1 MDMNV
6 KHVLLLML
14 ATVSLRAMDE
24 PTKTD
29 KNAIVYVKTSD
40 DKTIGVE
47 RWKIDEM
54 KVLLVLLEHQKD
66 LNSLDNPIQATMIT
80 SEELELMSNALGY
93 ISLGLF
99 QSFFYGLASAEGLL
113 QAGSISSLGGGKL
126 RRLVNA
132 ADRIQATGVSA
143 FCLSYIMP
151 DVQKQF
157 LVPQFIDPVIKMLPI
172 THKVLAGHPNTV
184 NTVAFSPDGS
194 KIVSG
199 CLGQQSN
206 LIVWDISN
214 PGAITQQ
221 VLAGHP
227 NAVRTVAFSPD
238 GSKIISGQQNN
249 LILWDI
255 SNPGV
260 ITHQVLAGHPNNVNT
275 VAFSPDGSKIVSGCW
290 GQRNNLI
297 LWDISNPG
305 AITQQ
310 VLAGHPNAVRTVA
323 FSPDGS
329 KIVSG
334 CLGQRS
340 NLIVWDIS
348 NPGAITHQVLA
359 GHPNAV
365 FSVAFSPD
373 GKMIVSGSNGQQS
386 NLILHQLIAVA
397 EEKAL
402 QNCNSAQAQFLYQ
415 LCLASVR
422 GFSIQL
428 TSPYAMGMLDGL
440 SPIIQKLLRERLGI
454 TVAVP

>member
-1 MDMNV
+1 
-6 KHVLLLML
+6 
-14 ATVSLRAMDE
+14 MDE
-24 PTKTD
+24 KKKTD

-172 THKVLAGHPNTV
+172 TH
-184 NTVAFSPDGS
+184 
-194 KIVSG
+194 
-199 CLGQQSN
+199 
-206 LIVWDISN
+206 
-214 PGAITQQ
+214 
-221 VLAGHP
+221 
-227 NAVRTVAFSPD
+227 
-238 GSKIISGQQNN
+238 
-249 LILWDI
+249 
-255 SNPGV
+255 
-260 ITHQVLAGHPNNVNT
+260 QVLAGHPNNVNT
-275 VAFSPDGSKIVSGCW
+275 VALSPDGSKIVSGCW

-310 VLAGHPNAVRTVA
+310 VLAGHPNDVNTVAFSPDGNRIISGCWGQQNNLILWNVSNPEEITHQVLAGHPNDVLMAA

-334 CLGQRS
+334 CSGPRD

-348 NPGAITHQVLA
+348 NPAEITQHVLK
-359 GHPNAV
+359 GHPSGVETA
-365 FSVAFSPD
+365 AF
-373 GKMIVSGSNGQQS
+373 
-386 NLILHQLIAVA
+386 
-397 EEKAL
+397 
-402 QNCNSAQAQFLYQ
+402 
-415 LCLASVR
+415 
-422 GFSIQL
+422 
-428 TSPYAMGMLDGL
+428 
-440 SPIIQKLLRERLGI
+440 
-454 TVAVP
+454 

>member
-54 KVLLVLLEHQKD
+54 KVLLVLLEHQKNM
-66 LNSLDNPIQATMIT
+66 NSLNNPINATMIT
-80 SEELELMSNALGY
+80 SEELQSISDALGY
-93 ISLGLF
+93 ISLGTF
-99 QSFFYGLASAEGLL
+99 ESFFYGLASEEGLL

-132 ADRIQATGVSA
+132 AERIQATGVSA

-172 THKVLAGHPNTV
+172 THHVLAGHPNNV

-194 KIVSG
+194 KIASG
-199 CLGQQSN
+199 WHGQQNNLILWDIRNPGVITHQVLAGHPKTVRTVAFSPDGSKIASGWHGQQNN

-310 VLAGHPNAVRTVA
+310 VLAGHPNDVNTVAFSPDGNRIISGCWGQQNNLILWDISNPGVITHQVLAGHPNNVNTVA

-334 CLGQRS
+334 CWGQR
-340 NLIVWDIS
+340 N
-348 NPGAITHQVLA
+348 
-359 GHPNAV
+359 
-365 FSVAFSPD
+365 
-373 GKMIVSGSNGQQS
+373 
-386 NLILHQLIAVA
+386 NLILW
-397 EEKAL
+397 
-402 QNCNSAQAQFLYQ
+402 
-415 LCLASVR
+415 
-422 GFSIQL
+422 
-428 TSPYAMGMLDGL
+428 D
-440 SPIIQKLLRERLGI
+440 
-454 TVAVP
+454 

>member
-54 KVLLVLLEHQKD
+54 KVLLVLLEHQKNM
-66 LNSLDNPIQATMIT
+66 NSLNNPINATMIT

-99 QSFFYGLASAEGLL
+99 QSFFYGLASEEGLL

-172 THKVLAGHPNTV
+172 TH
-184 NTVAFSPDGS
+184 
-194 KIVSG
+194 
-199 CLGQQSN
+199 
-206 LIVWDISN
+206 
-214 PGAITQQ
+214 Q

-227 NAVRTVAFSPD
+227 NNVNTVALSPD
-238 GSKIISGQQNN
+238 GSKIASGGLGQQNN
-249 LILWDI
+249 LMLWDI

-260 ITHQVLAGHPNNVNT
+260 ITHQVLAGNPDNV
-275 VAFSPDGSKIVSGCW
+275 FS
-290 GQRNNLI
+290 
-297 LWDISNPG
+297 
-305 AITQQ
+305 
-310 VLAGHPNAVRTVA
+310 VA

-386 NLILHQLIAVA
+386 NLILHQLVAVA

-454 TVAVP
+454 TVQFHCPPRGQKKNI